1 MASQNLKHRTTTT
14 TATTGEDA
22 SISTGTGG
30 TSNKSK
36 RNRNMGMAKRGL
48 RSLAV
53 AVSVPLSLTVASIYL
68 GSSHSHGSL
77 QKPFWFLPL
86 WALHV
91 TCMASSF
98 LMGLSAWL
106 VWAEGGFHRN
116 PTALSLYLAQLGLS
130 FVWNPIVLG
139 AGATRVG
146 LVVCLAMFGALTRCC
161 WIFKEVNPIAADLT
175 KPCLAWTAFLSIV
188 NLKLVFV

>member
-14 TATTGEDA
+14 TTTGEDA

-53 AVSVPLSLTVASIYL
+53 AISVPLSLTLASIYL

-130 FVWNPIVLG
+130 FIWNPIVLG

-175 KPCLAWTAFLSIV
+175 KPCLACTAFLSIV

>member
-53 AVSVPLSLTVASIYL
+53 AVSVPLSLTLASIYL